1 MEKSNRNYNGDN
13 VNLTKISSCF
23 GFDNVAQNVD
33 IRRSKYSI
41 LKQTTEAAVRDPTA
55 TPRRPLWGRD
65 PPVGNHC
72 VRSSNPVNVF
82 EMFTWNIQ
90 TVCKNFSR
98 NENTFSIFRQAF
110 QPDDSR
116 STRKFGPKA
125 ARVHARSRSYVL
137 SWNILVQ
144 NQCREWLL
152 WRESFTLDGIVF
164 AVKLESTIFR

>member
-1 MEKSNRNYNGDN
+1 MLIYEDLN
-13 VNLTKISSCF
+13 
-23 GFDNVAQNVD
+23 
-33 IRRSKYSI
+33 IRYLSK
-41 LKQTTEAAVRDPTA
+41 LLRQLFA
-55 TPRRPLWGRD
+55 TPQPLLGDPLWGRD